1 MFFRK
6 QYDRV
11 KDVSQLMQY
20 MNEMDMETELL
31 QIPIFAFL
39 HIDVR
44 IYHLIDK
51 QVFNIHGVQGVHTP
65 ME

>member
-1 MFFRK
+1 
-6 QYDRV
+6 V